1 MKGWLQRFFAGRYG
15 VDELSR
21 FLTGLAM
28 VTLILS
34 CLIRNGLVGILFWLL
49 TLTSLTWNYYRM
61 FSRKVDRRR
70 AENSAYLTLRYRLTG
85 RLSGWRQR
93 MRPFW
98 KRPCTVWR
106 PRCGTRKKNISGCWR
121 SWCSRA
127 AEPCS

>member
-49 TLTSLTWNYYRM
+49 TLTSLTWNSYRM
-61 FSRKVDRRR
+61 FSRKVERRR
-70 AENSAYLTLRYRLTG
+70 AENSA
-85 RLSGWRQR
+85 
-93 MRPFW
+93 
-98 KRPCTVWR
+98 
-106 PRCGTRKKNISGCWR
+106 
-121 SWCSRA
+121 
-127 AEPCS
+127 